1 MLQAIK
7 NGARAMYRKGVAVVT
22 QTKAQ
27 LIGLVT
33 GSTLVVGSAQAAVP
47 ASVTSGITEAVA
59 DVGIIGAA
67 VLGVVIAIAAFMWL
81 KRPINGH

>member
-1 MLQAIK
+1 MWQAIK
-7 NGARAMYRKGVAVVT
+7 NGARAMYRKGVEVVAR
-22 QTKAQ
+22 TKAQ

-47 ASVTSGITEAVA
+47 ASVTIGITEAVA